1 MKLKIKCLC
10 SPIFILLK
18 PGHGDQSNWVPNL
31 AQSGLFVKRS
41 QVNPTSNLFS
51 VNQPHPQ
58 NSEQG
63 VNKTGLT
70 PNYVSD
76 ISATAPAEDYMRKQS
91 SQKIEENRENMI

>member
-1 MKLKIKCLC
+1 MKIKIKCLC

-41 QVNPTSNLFS
+41 QVNPTSNLFCES
-51 VNQPHPQ
+51 APYPQ

-63 VNKTGLT
+63 VNKTGRNT
-70 PNYVSD
+70 HHASD
-76 ISATAPAEDYMRKQS
+76 ISATAPAE
-91 SQKIEENRENMI
+91 ITWENRVVKK